1 MLVSVTDEPPPTGV
15 RVVEYPE
22 ILAPPLDVGAE
33 IVIFAEVLP
42 EAEAD
47 VIPGALGGAAGVVI
61 VEDATVS
68 TPLPTALVATTLIEY
83 CVPAA
88 SPEMVIALLIADAV
102 TVSTIVAPEGPVAI
116 IV

>member
-1 MLVSVTDEPPPTGV
+1 VLVSVTEEPPPTGV
-15 RVVEYPE
+15 RVVEYPV

-42 EAEAD
+42 DPAAD

-68 TPLPTALVATTLIEY
+68 TPLPTAFVATTFIEY
-83 CVPAA
+83 
-88 SPEMVIALLIADAV
+88 
-102 TVSTIVAPEGPVAI
+102 
-116 IV
+116 